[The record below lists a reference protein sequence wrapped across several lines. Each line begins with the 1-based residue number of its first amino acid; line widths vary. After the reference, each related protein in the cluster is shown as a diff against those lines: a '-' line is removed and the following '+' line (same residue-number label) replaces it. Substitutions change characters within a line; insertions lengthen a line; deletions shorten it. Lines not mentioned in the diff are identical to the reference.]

1 MNIYKYLIIRS
12 NLNFLFLFCQIK
24 IGNLVQ
30 RNEVELFIPF
40 YSKLPQDKRAVI
52 SNQRIKGTPLFLYF
66 KVIFF
71 K

>member
-12 NLNFLFLFCQIK
+12 NLNLLFLFGKIK
-24 IGNLVQ
+24 TGNLVQ
-30 RNEVELFIPF
+30 RNEVELFIHLN
-40 YSKLPQDKRAVI
+40 SKLPQDKRAVI